1 MKATAFEFRFRFW
14 ILVALFA
21 LGFTAPWDRALHLD
35 GTGPNTHVWG
45 QLAVALSRAGVN
57 ITAAFN
63 VVLAIGIV
71 FAFAGAALRTWA
83 TANPGPEA
91 MRGRELQAAHI
102 PTSQNRDP
110 FDSGGRPRS
119 GQVVGHPHGEALAV
133 NGPYRY
139 VRNPLYLGL
148 WLSAMALAL
157 LMPPSGAILTLVLL
171 VIFQLR
177 LMLAEEAWLTAQL
190 GQAYADYC
198 ARVPRIGLAL
208 TPPVRI
214 ERVRMGHPE
223 SPQGRWGKAA
233 LAEIFLWGTA
243 ISFAAVGWQY
253 NAHLLIQCVLVSL
266 GLALVVMGTAMPAAA
281 AQAR

>member
-1 MKATAFEFRFRFW
+1 MKATTFEFRFRFW
-14 ILVALFA
+14 ILVAIFA

-63 VVLAIGIV
+63 VILAIGIV

-83 TANPGPEA
+83 TANLGPEV
-91 MRGRELQAAHI
+91 MRGEAL
-102 PTSQNRDP
+102 
-110 FDSGGRPRS
+110 
-119 GQVVGHPHGEALAV
+119 HGEALVV

-148 WLSAMALAL
+148 WFNALALTL
-157 LMPPSGAILTLVLL
+157 LMPPSGAIFTLVLL
-171 VIFQLR
+171 VVFQVR
-177 LMLAEEAWLTAQL
+177 LMLAEEAWLGEKL
-190 GQAYADYC
+190 GAAYLEYC
-198 ARVPRIGLAL
+198 ARVPRIVP
-208 TPPVRI
+208 TVRAGAA
-214 ERVRMGHPE
+214 RSHPSGAWMGHPA
-223 SPQGRWGKAA
+223 RWGRAA
-233 LAEIFLWGTA
+233 LAEVFLWGTA

-266 GLALVVMGTAMPAAA
+266 GLALVVMGTAMPAGS
-281 AQAR
+281 QAR

>member
-1 MKATAFEFRFRFW
+1 MDARFRTRSAFQVLKAAAFEFRFRFW
-14 ILVALFA
+14 ILVAIFA

-63 VVLAIGIV
+63 VILAIGIL

-83 TANPGPEA
+83 TANLGPEV
-91 MRGRELQAAHI
+91 MR
-102 PTSQNRDP
+102 
-110 FDSGGRPRS
+110 
-119 GQVVGHPHGEALAV
+119 GEALHGETLVA

-139 VRNPLYLGL
+139 MRNPLYLGL

-157 LMPPSGAILTLVLL
+157 LMPPSGAIFTLVLL

-177 LMLAEEAWLTAQL
+177 LMLAEEAYLTAQL

-198 ARVPRIGLAL
+198 ARVPRIVPAL
-208 TPPVRI
+208 RAKVAASS
-214 ERVRMGHPE
+214 EHP
-223 SPQGRWGKAA
+223 RWGRAA

-243 ISFAAVGWQY
+243 ISFAALGWQY

-266 GLALVVMGTAMPAAA
+266 GLALVVMGTAMPAKAA
-281 AQAR
+281 AR